1 MNKEILKNR
10 VDFMMVYEV
19 TNGNPNGDP
28 DEDNKPRMDQ
38 ETGIGLVTDVC
49 LKRKIR
55 DYVQA
60 RKAGEPGFQIYIT
73 SGIPTGRLETEAI
86 LHKEEETKDKTSYE
100 AGEIVK
106 NYLCD
111 NYFDIRTFGAV
122 LTSLT
127 KSGLGD
133 GRVNGPVQIG
143 FSKSVEPINPQL
155 VTIDRIT
162 VENDE
167 EAKTKNTTMGRK
179 WVVPYAVYTVEGH
192 ISPEKAK
199 KSGFTEEDLDLLI
212 EALQNLFDN
221 DASAARPSMAT
232 RKLVIF
238 KHESPYGNEKVF
250 KLFDRISID
259 RVSEGPARKF
269 TDYKVT
275 IDTDNMPKGVECIVK

>member
-1 MNKEILKNR
+1 MYKR
-10 VDFMMVYEV
+10 Q
-19 TNGNPNGDP
+19 
-28 DEDNKPRMDQ
+28 DQ

-143 FSKSVEPINPQL
+143 FSKSV
-155 VTIDRIT
+155 
-162 VENDE
+162 
-167 EAKTKNTTMGRK
+167 
-179 WVVPYAVYTVEGH
+179 
-192 ISPEKAK
+192 
-199 KSGFTEEDLDLLI
+199 
-212 EALQNLFDN
+212 
-221 DASAARPSMAT
+221 
-232 RKLVIF
+232 
-238 KHESPYGNEKVF
+238 
-250 KLFDRISID
+250 
-259 RVSEGPARKF
+259 
-269 TDYKVT
+269 
-275 IDTDNMPKGVECIVK
+275 

>member
-162 VENDE
+162 VANDE

-221 DASAARPSMAT
+221 DASAARPNMAT

-238 KHESPYGNEKVF
+238 KHESPYGNEKAF